1 MKKKYLN
8 LEFCHDLSA
17 PNMKNSNAPRTNL
30 TEIVWLF
37 VKTKAQSW
45 SGFMV
50 EWKFCVLFSH
60 FSLSELLKGEHGD
73 FFASRPSNRTCYF
86 SVFFSG
92 NHRILQGV
100 LPLLKRWVV
109 FHGLHL
115 RQWHPLTRLADEFPL
130 RYWTCGGHPAMVR
143 VVKRHGFL
151 HGRCFMFITVV
162 FGMFH
167 VCNLG
172 YL

>member
-17 PNMKNSNAPRTNL
+17 PNMKNSNAPHTNL

-60 FSLSELLKGEHGD
+60 FLLSELLKGEHGHIG
-73 FFASRPSNRTCYF
+73 PSNRT
-86 SVFFSG
+86 FFEITRFFKMCFPFLKDGSFFMVSTWG
-92 NHRILQGV
+92 NGI
-100 LPLLKRWVV
+100 
-109 FHGLHL
+109 
-115 RQWHPLTRLADEFPL
+115 PL
-130 RYWTCGGHPAMVR
+130 RALRMNSIDVLDLRGPPSHGSGGKTPW
-143 VVKRHGFL
+143 FL
-151 HGRCFMFITVV
+151 HGRCFMFIKVV